1 MRTKHTFR
9 LPPDLATQL
18 ADYAARKRVPQALVV
33 EAALASHL
41 SPDGADR
48 LEAALARRLDRMT
61 RQMELIERHVT
72 ISNEA
77 LAVFVRFWL
86 TSTPALPDTALAAAQ
101 TKGRERYDGFVEAL
115 GRRLARG
122 RKLADEVSRD
132 VEATAS
138 EGERGLGNRKL
149 NFFSPRLLRRFV
161 CRDLKLVYGSNDF
174 VIACPCAT
182 TLLSTRRH
190 VPSHSL

>member
-9 LPPDLATQL
+9 LPPGLAGKL
-18 ADYAARKRVPQALVV
+18 ADYAVRKNVPQALVV

-48 LEAALARRLDRMT
+48 LEAALARRLDRIT
-61 RQMELIERHVT
+61 RQIEKLERHVT

-86 TSTPALPDTALAAAQ
+86 TSTPSLPDTALVAAQ
-101 TKGRERYDGFVEAL
+101 AKGRERYDGFVEAL

-122 RKLADEVSRD
+122 RKLSDEVSLD
-132 VEATAS
+132 LAS
-138 EGERGLGNRKL
+138 
-149 NFFSPRLLRRFV
+149 
-161 CRDLKLVYGSNDF
+161 
-174 VIACPCAT
+174 
-182 TLLSTRRH
+182 
-190 VPSHSL
+190 

>member
-9 LPPDLATQL
+9 LPPDLATKL

-61 RQMELIERHVT
+61 RQMEIIERHVI

-86 TSTPALPDTALAAAQ
+86 TSTPPLPDTALAAAQ
-101 TKGRERYDGFVEAL
+101 TKGSERYGGFVEAL

-122 RKLADEVSRD
+122 RKLADEVSLDMASD
-132 VEATAS
+132 VS
-138 EGERGLGNRKL
+138 D
-149 NFFSPRLLRRFV
+149 PRNGQQDPR
-161 CRDLKLVYGSNDF
+161 
-174 VIACPCAT
+174 
-182 TLLSTRRH
+182 
-190 VPSHSL
+190 

>member
-1 MRTKHTFR
+1 MFR
-9 LPPDLATQL
+9 MPPDLMGKL
-18 ADYAARKRVPQALVV
+18 ADYAARKGVTQSLAV

-61 RQMELIERHVT
+61 RQIERVERHVD

-86 TSTPALPDTALAAAQ
+86 TSTPPLPDTALAAAQ
-101 TKGRERYDGFVEAL
+101 TKGRERYEGFIEAL

-122 RKLADEVSRD
+122 RKFADEIVRD
-132 VEATAS
+132 VGGQ
-138 EGERGLGNRKL
+138 EGQQNSDDDAL
-149 NFFSPRLLRRFV
+149 
-161 CRDLKLVYGSNDF
+161 
-174 VIACPCAT
+174 
-182 TLLSTRRH
+182 
-190 VPSHSL
+190 

>member
-9 LPPDLATQL
+9 LPPELAKRL
-18 ADYAARKRVPQALVV
+18 ADHASRKGVPQALVV

-48 LEAALARRLDRMT
+48 LEAALARRLDRIT
-61 RQMELIERHVT
+61 RHLERIERHVG

-86 TSTPALPDTALAAAQ
+86 TSTPPLPDSAFAAAQ
-101 TKGRERYDGFVEAL
+101 MKGKERYDGFVEAL

-122 RKLADEVSRD
+122 RTLSDEVVRD
-132 VEATAS
+132 IAAESSEAT
-138 EGERGLGNRKL
+138 EGKTE
-149 NFFSPRLLRRFV
+149 
-161 CRDLKLVYGSNDF
+161 
-174 VIACPCAT
+174 
-182 TLLSTRRH
+182 
-190 VPSHSL
+190 

>member
-9 LPPDLATQL
+9 LPPDLAGKL
-18 ADYAARKRVPQALVV
+18 ADYANRKRVPQALVV

-61 RQMELIERHVT
+61 RQIERLERHVT

-77 LAVFVRFWL
+77 LALFVRFWL
-86 TSTPALPDTALAAAQ
+86 TSTPPLPDTAQAAAQ
-101 TKGRERYDGFVEAL
+101 AKGRERYEGFIEAL

-122 RKLADEVSRD
+122 RTLADELVTD
-132 VEATAS
+132 IAAAEPGKALET
-138 EGERGLGNRKL
+138 GE
-149 NFFSPRLLRRFV
+149 S
-161 CRDLKLVYGSNDF
+161 
-174 VIACPCAT
+174 
-182 TLLSTRRH
+182 
-190 VPSHSL
+190 